1 MTIRGKLLLGA
12 MVLAVV
18 PVLLSSGITG
28 WQAYRSA
35 QQALVAQAGE
45 RLISMRE
52 MKKSQVEGAFKN
64 ITDQMLSQTQSRMTI
79 DAMVEFS
86 RNYLEF
92 EYVVTNSPEDLA
104 KQRKEIGR
112 YYAETFSDSYQQLN
126 PGRKSLNLEKY
137 VSNLDKDGVAAQYFY
152 MVNTEFDLDNKEKFD
167 KAQDGTGY
175 TWFHGDFHPILR
187 DYRHKFDFYDIY
199 FIEPENGVVAYSVR
213 KEIDYGTSL
222 LNGSF
227 RDSALADAFRQ
238 AMATDSHDRVI
249 ITDMSAH
256 IPSLGQQSVFMAAP
270 IFEGYQKVG
279 VLVFQ
284 LSADK
289 IAQMM
294 TDGERWQDMGLSTT
308 GENYIV
314 GADSVMRSPSRFF
327 IEQPQAYLES
337 VINPALKQLAAAQGT
352 TAGLQKVDTEGVA
365 SALQGGSGFKT
376 FTGYNGEQVMSAYTP
391 LDVPGLDWVILS
403 EIGLDDTL
411 SATVALRNDILITAV
426 SIIVIML
433 IVGAGLGGW
442 SANNITRPIIQ
453 IVEAMDDIAEG
464 EGDLT
469 RRLDAGGTDE
479 LSRLAGGFNKFI
491 SKIDSLVGDVALT
504 TKNLVGEAHS
514 LEEVTV
520 RTTTDVNA
528 QRGETEELG
537 NALGEVLGAV
547 NAVTDSA
554 AEAASAAR
562 EADVEAREGD
572 EVVQKV
578 VRSIGSL
585 EHDIQSTATVIEEL
599 NRESDAV
606 GSVIDVISDIAEQT
620 NLLALNAA
628 IEAARAGE
636 QGRGFAVVADEV
648 RTLASRTQQS
658 TEEIKETVSRIQ
670 QGTKS
675 AVKVMST
682 SQDNAREVVGQ
693 VHIAGERL
701 SSITGAVGRI
711 SDMNEQIAGAATE
724 QSAVMEN
731 VKENVTNINAVA
743 ERTEAGAHQTSA
755 SSEQVMKLADNL
767 EHLVSQFKS
776 GSSG

>member
-1 MTIRGKLLLGA
+1 MTIRTKLLVGA

-45 RLISMRE
+45 RLVSMRE

-79 DAMVEFS
+79 DAMVEFG

-92 EYVVTNSPEDLA
+92 EYVVTNSPEEQT
-104 KQRKEIGR
+104 KQRKAISR
-112 YYAETFSDSYQQLN
+112 YYQQVFSDSYQQLN
-126 PGRKSLNLEKY
+126 PGRDSLNVEKY

-187 DYRHKFDFYDIY
+187 DYRHKFDVYDIY
-199 FIEPENGVVAYSVR
+199 FVEPENGIVAYSVR

-222 LNGSF
+222 LSGSF

-238 AMATDSHDRVI
+238 AMATDSHDKVI

-256 IPSLGQQSVFMAAP
+256 IPSLGQQSIFMAAP

-289 IAQMM
+289 IGRMM
-294 TDGERWQDMGLSTT
+294 TDGERWQEMGLSTT

-327 IEQPQAYLES
+327 LEQPESYLES
-337 VINPALKQLAAAQGT
+337 VIDPALKQLAAAQGT
-352 TAGLQKVDTEGVA
+352 TVGLQKISTEGVE
-365 SALQGGSGFKT
+365 SALQGNSGFKT
-376 FTGYNGEQVMSAYTP
+376 FAGYSGNQVMSAFTP
-391 LDVPGLDWVILS
+391 LEVPGLDWVILS

-411 SATVALRNDILITAV
+411 SATIGLRNDIVITAV
-426 SIIVIML
+426 TIVVVML
-433 IVGAGLGGW
+433 IIGAGLGGW
-442 SANNITRPIIQ
+442 FANNITRPIIK

-469 RRLDAGGTDE
+469 RRLDASGTDE
-479 LSRLAGGFNKFI
+479 LSRLAGGFNQFI

-504 TKNLVGEAHS
+504 TKNLVNEAHS
-514 LEEVTV
+514 LEDVTV
-520 RTTTDVNA
+520 RTTADVNA

-537 NALGEVLGAV
+537 NALDEVLGAV

-585 EHDIQSTATVIEEL
+585 EHDIQSTATVIEQL

-658 TEEIKETVSRIQ
+658 TEEIQQTISRIQ

-675 AVKVMST
+675 AVKVMAT
-682 SQDNAREVVGQ
+682 SQENAQEVVSQ

-701 SSITGAVGRI
+701 SSITGAVARI
-711 SDMNEQIAGAATE
+711 SDMNEQIAGAAAE

-731 VKENVTNINAVA
+731 VKENVNNINAVA
-743 ERTEAGAHQTSA
+743 ERTETGAQQTST

-776 GSSG
+776 GSSS

>member
-12 MVLAVV
+12 VVLAVV

-92 EYVVTNSPEDLA
+92 EYVVTNSPEELA
-104 KQRKEIGR
+104 KQRKAISR

-126 PGRKSLNLEKY
+126 PGRESLNLERY

-152 MVNTEFDLDNKEKFD
+152 MANTEFDLDNKEKFD

-187 DYRHKFDFYDIY
+187 DYRHKFDFYDVY
-199 FIEPENGVVAYSVR
+199 FIEPENGTVAYSVR

-238 AMATDSHDRVI
+238 AMATDSHDAVI

-327 IEQPQAYLES
+327 IEQPQSYLES
-337 VINPALKQLAAAQGT
+337 VIDPALKQLAAAQGT
-352 TAGLQKVDTEGVA
+352 TVGLQKVDTEGVA
-365 SALQGGSGFKT
+365 SALKGSSGFKT
-376 FTGYNGEQVMSAYTP
+376 FTGYNGDQVMSAYTP
-391 LDVPGLDWVILS
+391 LNVPGLDWVILS

-411 SATVALRNDILITAV
+411 SATIELRNDILITAV
-426 SIIVIML
+426 TIIVVML

-442 SANNITRPIIQ
+442 SANNITRPIIH

-479 LSRLAGGFNKFI
+479 LSRLAGGFNTFI

-504 TKNLVGEAHS
+504 TKNLVEEAHS

-520 RTTTDVNA
+520 RTTSDVNA

-578 VRSIGSL
+578 VGSIASL
-585 EHDIQSTATVIEEL
+585 EHDIQSTATVIEQL

-658 TEEIKETVSRIQ
+658 TEEIKETVGRIQ

-682 SQDNAREVVGQ
+682 SQDNAQEVVGQ
-693 VHIAGERL
+693 VHLAGERL

>member
-1 MTIRGKLLLGA
+1 MTIRTKLLIGA
-12 MVLAVV
+12 MLLAVV

-35 QQALVAQAGE
+35 QQALVAQAGD
-45 RLISMRE
+45 RLVSMRE
-52 MKKSQVEGAFKN
+52 MKKSQIQGAFKS
-64 ITDQMLSQTQSRMTI
+64 ITDQMLSQTQSRMII
-79 DAMVEFS
+79 DAMVEFG

-92 EYVVTNSPEDLA
+92 EYVVTNTPEELA
-104 KQRKEIGR
+104 KQRNAIGA
-112 YYAETFSDSYQQLN
+112 YYRDSFGGAYQQLN
-126 PGRKSLNLEKY
+126 PGTKALDIDGY
-137 VSNLDKDGVAAQYFY
+137 VSGLDKDGVAAQYFY
-152 MVNTEFDLDNKEKFD
+152 MANTEFDVENKEKFD

-187 DYRHKFDFYDIY
+187 DYRHKFGFDDIY
-199 FIEPENGVVAYSVR
+199 FIEPEKGIVAYSVR

-222 LNGSF
+222 LTGSF

-238 AMATDSHDRVI
+238 AMATDSHDKVI

-256 IPSLGQQSVFMAAP
+256 IPSMGRQSVFMAAP

-284 LSADK
+284 LSAET

-294 TDGERWQDMGLSTT
+294 TDGERWQEMGLSTT

-314 GADSVMRSPSRFF
+314 GADGVMRSPSRFY
-327 IEQPQAYLES
+327 IEQPETYLES
-337 VINPALKQLAAAQGT
+337 VIDPSLKQLAAAQGT
-352 TAGLQKVDTEGVA
+352 TVGLQKVETEGVA
-365 SALQGGSGFKT
+365 SAQKGNSGFEI
-376 FTGYNGEQVMSAYTP
+376 FTGYNGQEVMSAFTP
-391 LDVPGLDWVILS
+391 LEVPGLDWVILS

-411 SATVALRNDILITAV
+411 SATIGLRNEIFITAV
-426 SIIVIML
+426 TIVVVML
-433 IVGAGLGGW
+433 MVGAGLGGW
-442 SANNITRPIIQ
+442 SANNITRPIVR

-469 RRLDAGGTDE
+469 RRLDASGTDE
-479 LSRLAGGFNKFI
+479 LSKLAGGFNTFI
-491 SKIDSLVGDVALT
+491 GKIDSLVGDVAT
-504 TKNLVGEAHS
+504 TTRDLVEQAHA

-520 RTTTDVNA
+520 RTTADVNA

-537 NALGEVLGAV
+537 SALGEVLGAV

-585 EHDIQSTATVIEEL
+585 EEEIQSTATVIEKL
-599 NRESDAV
+599 NHESDAV

-658 TEEIKETVSRIQ
+658 TEEIQETIRRIQ
-670 QGTKS
+670 QGTQT
-675 AVKVMST
+675 AVKVMSA
-682 SQDNAREVVGQ
+682 SQDNAHDVVEQ

-701 SSITGAVGRI
+701 SSITGVVGRI
-711 SDMNEQIAGAATE
+711 SVMNEQIAVEVTK
-724 QSAVMEN
+724 QSSVMES
-731 VKENVTNINAVA
+731 VKENVNNINDVA
-743 ERTEAGAHQTSA
+743 ERTEAGAQQTSA

-776 GSSG
+776 G